1 MNKAAMVGILGEN
14 EIASYV
20 RKAVDEYFR
29 DLDGEQP
36 SCSIF
41 DMVMNC
47 VEKPLIET
55 VMHHADGNQ
64 TRAADLLGIN
74 RNTLRK
80 KMTEHGIK

>member
-1 MNKAAMVGILGEN
+1 MNKGVCDSMLNEN
-14 EIASYV
+14 EIARYV
-20 RKAVDEYFR
+20 RKAVNEYFK
-29 DLDGEQP
+29 DLDGEEP
-36 SCSIF
+36 SCAIF
-41 DMVMNC
+41 EMVMNC

-80 KMTEHGIK
+80 KILEHDIK